1 MNKFFQFNELY
12 DKAWQFYQRKAYI
25 VSLEYLNEAISLDLT
40 ISSIRLSKIF
50 ELRGLVRMLL
60 KHYLASI
67 IDFNKAINLD
77 SENPSLYN
85 YRHLSHSVLSQ
96 YEEAIEDCKRLII
109 LEPEDESHRKNL
121 KELEEI
127 LILNKRF
134 NEINE

>member
-12 DKAWQFYQRKAYI
+12 DRAWQFYQRKAYI

-50 ELRGLVRMLL
+50 ELRGLVRMQL

-77 SENPSLYN
+77 SKNQSISLL
-85 YRHLSHSVLSQ
+85 LSPFISFSF
-96 YEEAIEDCKRLII
+96 IEI
-109 LEPEDESHRKNL
+109 
-121 KELEEI
+121 
-127 LILNKRF
+127 
-134 NEINE
+134 

>member
-1 MNKFFQFNELY
+1 MNKFFQFNELH

-50 ELRGLVRMLL
+50 ELRGLVRMQL

-77 SENPSLYN
+77 SKNPSLYY

-109 LEPEDESHRKNL
+109 LEPED
-121 KELEEI
+121 
-127 LILNKRF
+127 
-134 NEINE
+134 

>member
-50 ELRGLVRMLL
+50 ELRGLVRMQL

-77 SENPSLYN
+77 SKNPSLYY

-109 LEPEDESHRKNL
+109 LEPEDESHSENL

-127 LILNKRF
+127 FILFKRFDELNK
-134 NEINE
+134 